1 MKGEGKNSSRRS
13 TTPPTNPQE
22 ENDLTQDPMDL
33 IWYVR
38 TVGLDESVINSISKC
53 KYKRDEGLVEG
64 TACSVCLNEFR
75 EDENLRL
82 LPKCR
87 HAFHLPC
94 IDTWLRS
101 HVSCPLCRA
110 NVVSNPSSSPLTD
123 QCSISSDSV
132 DESWMENSRTPIQVG
147 GNQSEVVVGSQSF
160 AHDNVSELNLSSRHM
175 NCGFRALSDLIDTC
189 RSRGCSIE
197 MMEDEIQRVRSSIS
211 MDSLSSAMIGTSLA
225 NLPSIDSEGS
235 SPASGVYSK
244 GSKISN
250 FGESS
255 SQKRTFLKHGWSQSI
270 SKMLSNGSK
279 GTSLQKA
286 KLCYNRNTLTM
297 PSAPTNTTTH
307 QDHIRCN
314 VGSSGLQE
322 SFINSITVCKYKRGE
337 GLIEGTE
344 CSICLSEFHEDE
356 NLRLLPNC
364 IHAFHLPCIDTWLK
378 SNVNCPLCRM
388 NVISNQMSSSS
399 SSSLSFGS
407 SDETQNHIGLG
418 INGGNGVGEN
428 HSHTHVD
435 VSALEASS
443 SPRVDCGLRPQSD
456 LGAVEMMNADIQLVR
471 ITVSMDSAAAS
482 VISEEAPQLTE
493 LVQSKENRSQASL
506 DSDNKQNN
514 GSLF

>member
-1 MKGEGKNSSRRS
+1 MTIITNCELVCPTQPNDY
-13 TTPPTNPQE
+13 PPLCYPPPPPPPPLSPIFSQNTFRIIIP
-22 ENDLTQDPMDL
+22 
-33 IWYVR
+33 VSCFA
-38 TVGLDESVINSISKC
+38 SVIFLAIFS
-53 KYKRDEGLVEG
+53 
-64 TACSVCLNEFR
+64 F
-75 EDENLRL
+75 
-82 LPKCR
+82 
-87 HAFHLPC
+87 F
-94 IDTWLRS
+94 
-101 HVSCPLCRA
+101 
-110 NVVSNPSSSPLTD
+110 VV
-123 QCSISSDSV
+123 
-132 DESWMENSRTPIQVG
+132 
-147 GNQSEVVVGSQSF
+147 
-160 AHDNVSELNLSSRHM
+160 
-175 NCGFRALSDLIDTC
+175 
-189 RSRGCSIE
+189 
-197 MMEDEIQRVRSSIS
+197 
-211 MDSLSSAMIGTSLA
+211 
-225 NLPSIDSEGS
+225 
-235 SPASGVYSK
+235 
-244 GSKISN
+244 
-250 FGESS
+250 
-255 SQKRTFLKHGWSQSI
+255 
-270 SKMLSNGSK
+270 
-279 GTSLQKA
+279 
-286 KLCYNRNTLTM
+286 KLCYNRNTSTR

-407 SDETQNHIGLG
+407 SDETQNQFGLG
-418 INGGNGVGEN
+418 INGGNGVGGN